1 MLGAVISAFVLLAA
15 PGAALAA
22 PKPAVTPALPVFQP
36 HAMSCLAASRFCVA
50 ISANGEA
57 TAYTSGRW
65 TKPVVIDT
73 SAAAG
78 QSTLTG
84 VACGS
89 TSRCVAFD
97 NLTEDIFLFNGTSWT
112 VEQNVDIDGG
122 GFESI
127 SCPAWNQCTGVD
139 YVGNSVTEYSGVW
152 STPQSIDG
160 STLTS
165 VSCPTT
171 SFCLAGD
178 SLGFVLTRSGTTWSS
193 PHRIDQSDDLGIS
206 VVSCIS
212 QYFCAAADGSRVRTY
227 IDHIWHR
234 SQGPG
239 PKVITGLSCASST
252 NCLALG
258 AHQTYAFG
266 GRKWHRVPYTITRGA
281 SAVVSCSGGDCV
293 VLDSAGNAVFD
304 TDGKWQGFGAVP
316 GTAGA
321 S

>member
-1 MLGAVISAFVLLAA
+1 MLSVLVLLAA
-15 PGAALAA
+15 PGAALATQQM
-22 PKPAVTPALPVFQP
+22 KPAVSTTLPRFTP

-50 ISANGEA
+50 ISSDGEA

-65 TKPVVIDT
+65 IKPVVIDT
-73 SAAAG
+73 VAAAG
-78 QSTLTG
+78 QSQLTG

-97 NLTEDIFLFNGTSWT
+97 NLTGDIFLFNGTDWT
-112 VEQNVDIDGG
+112 TDQTVDVNGG
-122 GFESI
+122 GFEAA
-127 SCPAWNQCTGVD
+127 SCPAWNQCTAVD
-139 YVGNSVTEYSGVW
+139 YVGNSDTEYSGVW
-152 STPQSIDG
+152 STPRSIDG
-160 STLTS
+160 STLLS

-178 SLGFVLTRSGTTWSS
+178 ALGFVLTRSGTTWST
-193 PHRIDQSDDLGIS
+193 PKRIDQSSDNGIS
-206 VVSCIS
+206 SVSCIS
-212 QYFCAAADGSRVRTY
+212 SLFCAAADGSRVRTY
-227 IDHIWHR
+227 IDHVWHK

-239 PKVITGLSCASST
+239 AKVITGLSCASTT

-258 AHQTYAFG
+258 AHQTYRFG
-266 GRKWHRVPYTITRGA
+266 GRRWHRVPYTITRGA

-304 TDGKWQGFGAVP
+304 SNGRWQGFGAVP
-316 GTAGA
+316 GTPGA